1 MALFEGFGCFH
12 PGDSHEHH
20 GKDAQRDAAG
30 NDDGRDVPGQ
40 EEGLEQGDV
49 VAGRDEVGDGPDG
62 GWHVQDVIQEAGQHE
77 GRHEG
82 AHNGELAGQELVF
95 GGGGDDQPQPQG
107 HNQEQG
113 GNRQQQSEGAAD
125 GDAED
130 EGGEEHG
137 DSQADHAQQE
147 VGGGLGRQDF
157 SAAHGRDE
165 EAFQRAA
172 FIFPRHDQGGEERP
186 DHGHDGDDDAGNQV
200 VVAVVG
206 FIEAGAR
213 LHVQHGGCPP
223 AQGRRPGADD
233 GLKVVADEG
242 GLVGVDSVD
251 DNLDFRGSIVE
262 RVRRVALQ
270 GDEGVRFMGAQFF
283 FSLPGREDAR
293 GLEISGRVSLVSR
306 SVDWLEAGTA
316 RYAMRTFLMS
326 MLMP

>member
-1 MALFEGFGCFH
+1 M
-12 PGDSHEHH
+12 
-20 GKDAQRDAAG
+20 
-30 NDDGRDVPGQ
+30 
-40 EEGLEQGDV
+40 
-49 VAGRDEVGDGPDG
+49 
-62 GWHVQDVIQEAGQHE
+62 
-77 GRHEG
+77 
-82 AHNGELAGQELVF
+82 
-95 GGGGDDQPQPQG
+95 
-107 HNQEQG
+107 
-113 GNRQQQSEGAAD
+113 
-125 GDAED
+125 
-130 EGGEEHG
+130 
-137 DSQADHAQQE
+137 
-147 VGGGLGRQDF
+147 
-157 SAAHGRDE
+157 
-165 EAFQRAA
+165 
-172 FIFPRHDQGGEERP
+172 
-186 DHGHDGDDDAGNQV
+186 
-200 VVAVVG
+200 AVVG

>member
-1 MALFEGFGCFH
+1 MRASRLFLSLSTASSSFLTREAILIRKSMALFEGFGCFH

-62 GWHVQDVIQEAGQHE
+62 GWHVQDIIQEAGQHE

-82 AHNGELAGQELVF
+82 AHNGELAGQKLVF

-165 EAFQRAA
+165 EAFPG
-172 FIFPRHDQGGEERP
+172 FCT
-186 DHGHDGDDDAGNQV
+186 
-200 VVAVVG
+200 AV
-206 FIEAGAR
+206 
-213 LHVQHGGCPP
+213 
-223 AQGRRPGADD
+223 
-233 GLKVVADEG
+233 
-242 GLVGVDSVD
+242 
-251 DNLDFRGSIVE
+251 
-262 RVRRVALQ
+262 
-270 GDEGVRFMGAQFF
+270 
-283 FSLPGREDAR
+283 
-293 GLEISGRVSLVSR
+293 
-306 SVDWLEAGTA
+306 
-316 RYAMRTFLMS
+316 
-326 MLMP
+326 